1 MVNYQSNISVESH
14 SLDEQYTKH
23 PSMPLQA
30 FNGLPADVA
39 FCKQCVISNQR
50 PSSTIEFKHT
60 ANEKKQVINFD
71 NEGVCSA
78 CRFHDEKEQG
88 IDWQQKEEQL
98 KELLSR
104 FRRTT
109 GGYDVI
115 VPGSGGKDSA
125 YTAHILKYKYGMNPL
140 TVTWA
145 PHLYTD
151 IGWKNM
157 QNWMHV
163 GGLDNILFTP
173 NGKLHRLLTR
183 LAFVN
188 LLHPFQPFIVGQRII
203 GPAMAAKFDVPLVM
217 YGENQ
222 AEYGNAID
230 ENEKPKMDEKFFS
243 VQDPGDIVL
252 GGKTITQIMDEYGYS
267 INDFTPY
274 IAPKK
279 ELLEKHNV
287 EVHYLGYYLKWDPQE
302 CYYYAVEH
310 TGFQANTERTEGSY
324 SKYSSIDDKID
335 VFHYFTTLIKFGI
348 GRATYD
354 ASQEIRNG
362 KITREEGV
370 HLVRKFD
377 EEFPKKYFP
386 EFLEYVGLTEQ
397 EFWDVV
403 DQYRSPHLWYKDD
416 GGHWQL
422 RHRIW
427 EG

>member
-1 MVNYQSNISVESH
+1 MPAREVRGGQEF
-14 SLDEQYTKH
+14 EQAY
-23 PSMPLQA
+23 
-30 FNGLPADVA
+30 FGLPAEVK
-39 FCKQCVISNQR
+39 FCKYCVISNQR
-50 PSSTIEFKHT
+50 PSSTVEFKHT
-60 ANEKKQVINFD
+60 RGDKKQVIDFD

-78 CRFHDEKEQG
+78 CRYHEVKEANIDWQEKEQRL
-88 IDWQQKEEQL
+88 Q
-98 KELLSR
+98 ELLAR
-104 FRRTT
+104 FRRAD
-109 GGYDVI
+109 GSYDVV

-151 IGWKNM
+151 IGWKNF

-183 LAFVN
+183 LAFLN

-203 GPAMAAKFDVPLVM
+203 GPLMAAKFNVPLVM

-230 ENEKPKMDEKFFS
+230 ENEKPRMDAKFFS
-243 VQDPGDIVL
+243 VNEPNDVVL
-252 GGKTITQIMDEYGYS
+252 GGETVKDIITKYHYTL
-267 INDFTPY
+267 NDFTPY
-274 IAPKK
+274 IAPKLQYV
-279 ELLEKHNV
+279 EEKAI

-302 CYYYAVEH
+302 CYYYAVEN
-310 TGFQANTERTEGSY
+310 TGFQANSERTEGSY

-335 VFHYFTTLIKFGI
+335 VFHYYTTLIKFGI

-354 ASQEIRNG
+354 AAQEIRNG

-370 HLVRKFD
+370 YLVKKFD
-377 EEFPKKYFP
+377 QEFPQKYFQD
-386 EFLEYVGLTEQ
+386 FLEYIDIDENL
-397 EFWDVV
+397 FWETIDKF
-403 DQYRSPHLWYKDD
+403 RSPHLWMKDTQ
-416 GGHWQL
+416 GQWRL
-422 RHRIW
+422 RHTVW
-427 EG
+427 ESDT